1 MIGATVTVI
10 LGAVLLSIICTGS
23 MPRKKTNV
31 LSLFKTYAY
40 LIKNS
45 NSCSRFQKHKVGK
58 NIVFITLGLCFGSST
73 LLSFL
78 FLVFGLLFVFFL
90 WVKVFNKICL
100 CSLLVKSLIIIHLPQ
115 LQQTITA
122 HTHARTQHQPTLRY
136 FSMT

>member
-1 MIGATVTVI
+1 MDFWDSVFISTLQSVTAYLGMWVRGLCGMTWSIYTVIGATVTVI

-23 MPRKKTNV
+23 MPRKKTNI

-45 NSCSRFQKHKVGK
+45 DSCSRFQKHKVGK

-78 FLVFGLLFVFFL
+78 FLVFGLLFVFF
-90 WVKVFNKICL
+90 FTG
-100 CSLLVKSLIIIHLPQ
+100 KSL
-115 LQQTITA
+115 
-122 HTHARTQHQPTLRY
+122 
-136 FSMT
+136 